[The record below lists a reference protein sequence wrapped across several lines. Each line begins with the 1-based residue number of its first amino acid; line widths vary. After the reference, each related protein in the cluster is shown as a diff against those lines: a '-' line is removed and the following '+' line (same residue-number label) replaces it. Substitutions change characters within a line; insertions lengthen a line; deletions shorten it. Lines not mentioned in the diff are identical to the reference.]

1 MVYANAYHYYDL
13 SEVKRVEQAYSP
25 VNRTT
30 RCAVN
35 LSLMRSYLIDKSK
48 LTVTHELDLSTLRR
62 CCSSKGYKHC
72 GHHLYQLVHCH
83 KTYNYLN
90 KV

>member
-35 LSLMRSYLIDKSK
+35 LSLTISYLIDKSK
-48 LTVTHELDLSTLRR
+48 PTNYDGLDLSTD
-62 CCSSKGYKHC
+62 
-72 GHHLYQLVHCH
+72 
-83 KTYNYLN
+83 
-90 KV
+90 